1 MQAELTTVE
10 TQIHEQC
17 QLIEECVPSEVLSVT
32 GENAFQQDVCIV
44 CQGLS
49 YLRNRIQQVSTSKSG
64 LESSLNE
71 LRSENDEL
79 SSQVTTLQ
87 SQLNELESSKN
98 ELESSLS
105 ELRSEKDALETHV
118 IDRENELTMAKK
130 ANIEAT
136 VCLCSLTDS

>member
-64 LESSLNE
+64 LES
-71 LRSENDEL
+71 
-79 SSQVTTLQ
+79 
-87 SQLNELESSKN
+87 
-98 ELESSLS
+98 
-105 ELRSEKDALETHV
+105 
-118 IDRENELTMAKK
+118 
-130 ANIEAT
+130 
-136 VCLCSLTDS
+136 